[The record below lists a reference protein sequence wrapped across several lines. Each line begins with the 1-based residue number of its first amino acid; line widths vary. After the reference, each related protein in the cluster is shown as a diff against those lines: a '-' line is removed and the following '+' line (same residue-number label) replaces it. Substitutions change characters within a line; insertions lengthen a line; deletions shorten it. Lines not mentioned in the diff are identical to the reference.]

1 MNNEYD
7 RGDAPEVKSYE
18 EMKAAGYE
26 MSGEGFWTP
35 GDDGN
40 IVITDEPETAIKL
53 LLLDSGEE
61 VLCTF
66 TESMYSSKCTLG
78 NPMRVMLQST
88 TSDGGDERTSTVA
101 FSDWMPLSA
110 DRNIEVSRSY
120 IVAVTTP
127 IESLVESYQKN
138 G

>member
-1 MNNEYD
+1 MNNKYD
-7 RGDAPEVKSYE
+7 RDDAPKTHD
-18 EMKAAGYE
+18 EMVDAGYE
-26 MSGEGFWTP
+26 MTGDGFWIP
-35 GDDGN
+35 GNEEN
-40 IVITDEPETAIKL
+40 IVITAEATSSVKL
-53 LLLDSGEE
+53 LLLQSGEE

-66 TESMYSSKCTLG
+66 TESMYTDKCFLG
-78 NPMRVMLQST
+78 NPMSVMVQST
-88 TSDGGDERTSTVA
+88 TSEGGGERTSTVA
-101 FSDWMPLSA
+101 FSDWMPLSE